1 MATKKKP
8 AAQKK
13 ESADKKSD
21 ASNAGAA
28 AASAKA
34 SSGNGGAAAQPQA
47 GDQQQ
52 RQLSILAQFVK
63 DLSFESPNAPT
74 SLQGPGENPKLQVNV
89 NVHAIGQG
97 ENIYEVDL
105 NFEANASSDSGV
117 IYNIELVYAGL
128 FRLTGIP
135 QEMLQP
141 VLFIDC
147 PTILFPYLRRIVS
160 DLTQE
165 GAFPPLFLD
174 PIDFTTLYRQN
185 AGKLQQS
192 QNQGSVQA

>member
-1 MATKKKP
+1 MATKKKATTQKKP
-8 AAQKK
+8 AASKAK
-13 ESADKKSD
+13 AGP
-21 ASNAGAA
+21 AGTNGGNAKPAA
-28 AASAKA
+28 AAS
-34 SSGNGGAAAQPQA
+34 GAAPQQPAQAQPA
-47 GDQQQ
+47 
-52 RQLSILAQFVK
+52 RQLSVLAQFVK
-63 DLSFESPNAPT
+63 DLSFESPNAPK

-97 ENIYEVDL
+97 DDMYEVDL

-128 FRLTGIP
+128 FRLTGLP

-147 PTILFPYLRRIVS
+147 PTILFPFLRRIVS

-165 GAFPPLFLD
+165 GAFPPLYLD
-174 PIDFTTLYRQN
+174 PIDFTSLYRQR
-185 AGKLQQS
+185 AGEV
-192 QNQGSVQA
+192 NQGQMQV